1 VETIK
6 VEAEMDATDQLEFPD
21 HHLLAVQHGL
31 QPQLAHLEMLVN
43 PAIESLEADNA
54 MANAGTLEII
64 PLEQPLT
71 LFVWSK
77 SRVVP
82 VRLNDFS
89 ITEKDSHDRYANIEV
104 SYLLQRMESYQGLAI
119 LTTNLKSSLDQA
131 FQRRLRFIV
140 TFPFPDAEQR
150 EAIWQRIFPTET
162 PTQGLDAKRLAQ
174 FNVAGGNIRNIAL
187 NAAFIA
193 AEAGKPVRM
202 DHMLEAARL
211 ESQKI
216 ERPLAESETR
226 GWV

>member
-1 VETIK
+1 
-6 VEAEMDATDQLEFPD
+6 
-21 HHLLAVQHGL
+21 
-31 QPQLAHLEMLVN
+31 
-43 PAIESLEADNA
+43 
-54 MANAGTLEII
+54 
-64 PLEQPLT
+64 
-71 LFVWSK
+71 
-77 SRVVP
+77 
-82 VRLNDFS
+82 
-89 ITEKDSHDRYANIEV
+89 
-104 SYLLQRMESYQGLAI
+104 MESYQGLAI

-216 ERPLAESETR
+216 GRPLAESETR